1 MARKFNLR
9 QFQTELSRRMQ
20 AAAENPAQA
29 SRLGFQAAGANW
41 LISLEDIDEVMPI
54 PPIEPTPGTV
64 RWFRGIANIRG
75 NLYAVSDLTDF
86 LTGSPA
92 QTGSEGRLLL
102 IHRKHGIN
110 AAFIVQR
117 ALGLRQSGQ
126 FSPAENSANQPFTN
140 ALFVE
145 SNGINWHELNLAGL
159 LADPAFLSVETQQ
172 PLHNS

>member
-9 QFQTELSRRMQ
+9 QFQTELSKRIQ
-20 AAAENPAQA
+20 AAAASPMQA
-29 SRLGFQAAGANW
+29 SRLGFQAAGVNW
-41 LISLEDIDEVMPI
+41 LISLDEIDEVMPI
-54 PPIEPTPGTV
+54 PPIEPAPGTV

-86 LTGSPA
+86 LTGVPT

-117 ALGLRQSGQ
+117 ALGLKQAGQ
-126 FSPAENSANQPFTN
+126 FTPAQSQATWSCTN
-140 ALFVE
+140 VSFAE
-145 SNGINWHELNLAGL
+145 SNGTNWHELNLANL
-159 LADPAFLSVETQQ
+159 LADPAFLSVEAR
-172 PLHNS
+172 